1 MDQKKNEQQSSEN
14 TALSQQQDS
23 AAPAEAETAEEK
35 KVSVADSR
43 DMARRNLLHVM
54 CGGYLLYLA
63 YKLITGFADEIG
75 TTGWT
80 GNTIIALIGAVV
92 FVIVGIV
99 LLVGVARRSIR
110 QMQQDAARAKEEKNN
125 AERN

>member
-1 MDQKKNEQQSSEN
+1 MDQEKNEQQSSEN

-43 DMARRNLLHVM
+43 DMTRRNLLHVM

-110 QMQQDAARAKEEKNN
+110 QMRQDAARAKEEKNN

>member
-1 MDQKKNEQQSSEN
+1 MDQEKNEQQLN
-14 TALSQQQDS
+14 KITLSQQQDNTVS
-23 AAPAEAETAEEK
+23 AEPAEAEEK
-35 KVSVADSR
+35 KTSVTDSR
-43 DMARRNLLHVM
+43 DMTRRNLLHVM

-99 LLVGVARRSIR
+99 LLVGVVRRSIR
-110 QMQQDAARAKEEKNN
+110 QMRQDAARAKEEKNN

>member
-1 MDQKKNEQQSSEN
+1 MDQEKNEQQLNED
-14 TALSQQQDS
+14 TALSQQQDN
-23 AAPAEAETAEEK
+23 AVTAKPAEAEEQKT
-35 KVSVADSR
+35 SVADSR
-43 DMARRNLLHVM
+43 DMTRRNLLHVM

-110 QMQQDAARAKEEKNN
+110 QMRQDAARAREEKNN